1 MKTLKKIAIVIL
13 NLILFN
19 LLVVFAISLNLE
31 SIVKD
36 DILKEIIKDEFINNE
51 IKTESSEIITDNEK
65 INELLE
71 RPETQEIVD
80 KYLDITINSLMDEN
94 KVSEVE
100 IEKDMINFLRENK
113 KLVKEKLGVEVTDEM
128 INRTEEELRDK
139 ELSTVFKKSLTN
151 AKNTM
156 PKEAKLILQ
165 VYNYLISLK
174 FKLMLA
180 LFILIDILLIA
191 LLQSSFYRW
200 LSSLGYSAIVSG
212 FGLLLMSLIVKLTV
226 TSFSNFQNFNLKSL
240 TITGFIFI
248 VLGIILIVVKKILD
262 KKLVKEDVHEVSKVS
277 SEEW

>member
-156 PKEAKLILQ
+156 PKEANLILQ

-277 SEEW
+277 SEE

>member
-277 SEEW
+277 SEE